1 MTNKLLSLPTNTS
14 SYEAI
19 VENNCYYVDKTSAL
33 KTVFQDDLSQVLL
46 ITRPPYFGK
55 SLTMSMFN
63 SFLALNTDDPNDLS
77 RHIELFKDKEIY
89 KDNEFCDKFMGKYPV
104 IFISFKEVRGKTWK
118 IAYEKTAK
126 EIYSLTS
133 GFCFLKTST
142 KLDEYDKQIL
152 NYLLD
157 FDFLS
162 DPENLVTLGFSLWHL
177 TKLLYKHFDKRV
189 IILIDDYE
197 TPLVEASKYGYYRE
211 MEDLMASLYGSALKD
226 NDKYVQ
232 KAVLA
237 GVIRPGSENFIT
249 AINNLCSNTIFSGF
263 NALATAIGFTKKE
276 TDELLD
282 YYGLSEFK
290 AEVQEN
296 YGGYNFNHHEIYNPY
311 GVVSFCKATVNT
323 QDKSCVEVKSYQHS
337 TSLNAVLKEF
347 LAEIL
352 PCVSDDLQTLVD
364 GGAVSKN
371 LYVFID
377 HEWLENYNRS
387 DFWSFQVYSGYLTP
401 SKGAVFDIDHE
412 PIDLVIPNTSVLK
425 AFRENILENFTSDKA
440 QLAYANDI
448 IKAIFDGKAD
458 ELKLALNS
466 LLKGFIL
473 VKDFSSTESDESY
486 YQGFL
491 NDVFS
496 SQKDYLENYASNKE
510 LGEDFSVITFTSLDE
525 KTAVIIEIK
534 QTDKKFDK
542 AKLANLALEQ
552 IEHKEYYQDHLD
564 YSSVLKIYCYGI
576 CFYKKSCSVAF
587 KEIKK

>member
-1 MTNKLLSLPTNTS
+1 M
-14 SYEAI
+14 
-19 VENNCYYVDKTSAL
+19 
-33 KTVFQDDLSQVLL
+33 
-46 ITRPPYFGK
+46 
-55 SLTMSMFN
+55 
-63 SFLALNTDDPNDLS
+63 
-77 RHIELFKDKEIY
+77 HIK
-89 KDNEFCDKFMGKYPV
+89 
-104 IFISFKEVRGKTWK
+104 
-118 IAYEKTAK
+118 KTAK

-152 NYLLD
+152 NHLLD
-157 FDFLS
+157 FDYLS
-162 DPENLVTLGFSLWHL
+162 DLDNLDILGFSLWYL
-177 TKLLYKHFDKRV
+177 TKLLYKHFDKSV

-263 NALATAIGFTKKE
+263 NALATAIGFTEKE

-296 YGGYNFNHHEIYNPY
+296 CGGYNFNHHEIYNPY
-311 GVVSFCKATVNT
+311 GVVSFCKAALKT

-387 DFWSFQVYSGYLTP
+387 DFWSFQVYAGYLTP
-401 SKGAVFDIDHE
+401 SKDAVFDIDHE
-412 PIDLVIPNTSVLK
+412 HIDLVIPNTSILK

-466 LLKGFIL
+466 LLKSFTL
-473 VKDFSSTESDESY
+473 VKDFSSTEPKEAY

-491 NDVFS
+491 NGFFS
-496 SQKDYLENYASNKE
+496 SQKKVIDNYASNAE
-510 LGEDFSVITFTSLDE
+510 LGNGYADITFTNKDGDI
-525 KTAVIIEIK
+525 AVIIEIK
-534 QTDKKFDK
+534 HSQEKEECKQI
-542 AKLANLALEQ
+542 AIAALDQ
-552 IEHKEYYQDHLD
+552 IDQKEYYQKFMRDLD
-564 YSSVLKIYCYGI
+564 ITNIYCYGI